1 MRVLKRIWSYQEF
14 VPTLEP
20 IYEYHNSLVLLDY
33 YGGDSLL
40 DSSKV

>member
-14 VPTLEP
+14 VPTFEP

-33 YGGDSLL
+33 YRRGLFTGF
-40 DSSKV
+40 V